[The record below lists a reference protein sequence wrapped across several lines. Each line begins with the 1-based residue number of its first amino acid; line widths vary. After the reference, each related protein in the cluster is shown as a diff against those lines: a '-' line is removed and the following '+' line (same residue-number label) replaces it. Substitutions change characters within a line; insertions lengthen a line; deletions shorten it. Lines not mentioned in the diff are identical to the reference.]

1 MITSL
6 PRRPVSRSLPR
17 TPAKGSS
24 CTCAANTVRSC
35 SPAWTCC
42 ARPAASATVTEAAS
56 GHPSSSAASHTTA
69 SAATVPRAGRRC
81 RSTTPASRTPASAGS
96 TTTAARATPAPTTAA
111 AVPSPPTWVWTNSTA
126 LPRKGASN
134 TGSNGRA
141 RTAVKPASAI
151 RPTARSPASAAPT
164 PTAIRAARR
173 GSTRTIATPARTSRG
188 IRRNA
193 VGVMAVNVFGSTRT
207 PRTTSAATTST
218 SRRRRDDRR
227 DPAGTLSTPYLTLS
241 EGRSFMPRAPLPCG
255 TMRGL
260 LVAGTTSDAGKSVVT
275 AGICRWLARQGLR
288 VAPFKAQNMSLN
300 SAVVPDGAG
309 GWAEIGRAQA
319 MQAAAAGIEA
329 EAVMNP
335 VLLKPGGAG
344 TSQVVLLGH
353 PVAEAG
359 ALDYRELR
367 PRLLAAVLESLAD
380 LAARHDVVV
389 CEGAGSPAEI
399 NLREGDIV
407 NMGLARAAGLP
418 VIVVGD
424 IDRGGVFAAL
434 YGTLAL
440 LAPADQEHLA
450 GWVINKF
457 RGDERLLRPGLD
469 MLVSL
474 TGRPVLGVLPWVP
487 GLWLDAEDS
496 LDLAG
501 LALDGVRP
509 SCGEAIGEPLSVAVV
524 ALPRLSNV
532 TDLDAL
538 AVEPG
543 VDVRLVTRPGELEAA
558 DLAVLPGTRSTV
570 ADLAWL
576 RARGLDVAL
585 HRRAASGRPVLGI
598 CGGYQMLAAGIVDD
612 VESRAGVVAGLGL
625 LPARVRF
632 AREKTLGRPQGTAV
646 GQPVEGYE
654 IHHGLVEVVG
664 GEPFLD

>member
-1 MITSL
+1 
-6 PRRPVSRSLPR
+6 
-17 TPAKGSS
+17 
-24 CTCAANTVRSC
+24 
-35 SPAWTCC
+35 
-42 ARPAASATVTEAAS
+42 
-56 GHPSSSAASHTTA
+56 
-69 SAATVPRAGRRC
+69 
-81 RSTTPASRTPASAGS
+81 
-96 TTTAARATPAPTTAA
+96 
-111 AVPSPPTWVWTNSTA
+111 
-126 LPRKGASN
+126 
-134 TGSNGRA
+134 
-141 RTAVKPASAI
+141 
-151 RPTARSPASAAPT
+151 
-164 PTAIRAARR
+164 
-173 GSTRTIATPARTSRG
+173 
-188 IRRNA
+188 
-193 VGVMAVNVFGSTRT
+193 
-207 PRTTSAATTST
+207 
-218 SRRRRDDRR
+218 
-227 DPAGTLSTPYLTLS
+227 
-241 EGRSFMPRAPLPCG
+241 MPGAPLPCG

-300 SAVVPDGAG
+300 SAVVPDSAG

-380 LAARHDVVV
+380 LAGRHDVVV

-418 VIVVGD
+418 VVVVGD
-424 IDRGGVFAAL
+424 IDRGGVFAGL

-440 LAPADQEHLA
+440 LEAADQEHLA

-509 SCGEAIGEPLSVAVV
+509 SSGEAAGELLTVAVV

-585 HRRAASGRPVLGI
+585 HRRAAAGRPVLGI
-598 CGGYQMLAAGIVDD
+598 CGGYQMLAAEIVDD
-612 VESRAGVVAGLGL
+612 VESRAGMVAGLGL

-632 AREKTLGRPQGTAV
+632 AREKTLGRPRGTAV

-664 GEPFLD
+664 GEPFLDGCSAGAVRGTSWHGIFENDGFRRAFLGVVAAEAGRSFVPSGEVRFADVRQARLDVLGDLVADHLDPSALLRLIDGGTPAGLPFVPPGGPSGGR